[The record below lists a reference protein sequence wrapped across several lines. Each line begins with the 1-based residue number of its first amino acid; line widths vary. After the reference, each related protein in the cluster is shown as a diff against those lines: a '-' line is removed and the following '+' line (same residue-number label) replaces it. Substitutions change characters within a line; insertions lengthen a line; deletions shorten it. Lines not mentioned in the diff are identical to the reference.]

1 MTTILNIINNNIS
14 DKNVHNNE
22 NNIII
27 IQDILNNIIQNLN
40 LVHLVTILLIM
51 NIIQCLLYQNV

>member
-1 MTTILNIINNNIS
+1 VTTILNIINNNIS

>member
-1 MTTILNIINNNIS
+1 VTTIQNILNNIS

-27 IQDILNNIIQNLN
+27 VQDVLNNIIQNLN
-40 LVHLVTILLIM
+40 LVHLVTILFIM
-51 NIIQCLLYQNV
+51 HIILYQNV

>member
-1 MTTILNIINNNIS
+1 MTTIQNILNNIS

-27 IQDILNNIIQNLN
+27 VQDVLNNIIQNLN
-40 LVHLVTILLIM
+40 LVHLVTILFIM
-51 NIIQCLLYQNV
+51 HIILYQNV